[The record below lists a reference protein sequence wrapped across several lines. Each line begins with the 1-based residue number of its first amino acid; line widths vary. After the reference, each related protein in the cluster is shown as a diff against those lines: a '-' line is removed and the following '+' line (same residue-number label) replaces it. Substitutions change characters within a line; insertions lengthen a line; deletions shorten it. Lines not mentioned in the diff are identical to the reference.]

1 MLATTADPLLTA
13 LANVPD
19 SRKLQGKRHPLSAV
33 LALAVV
39 AVLSGASS
47 LTAISQWGR
56 EQSAELL
63 RLLGFTH
70 WPGPCVATLHR
81 IFRDL
86 DVAALE
92 TVLTVWWQS
101 WLPGGGGLA
110 IDGKTL
116 RGSETEQQPAV
127 QLLVAF
133 GHRLNVAL
141 AQHAIKRHDEIGA
154 AVELLGSLD
163 LAGWIVTGDA
173 KFTQK
178 GLAEQITAAG
188 GDYVL
193 IVKEN
198 QPTLRSDIATLYS
211 ELAVVADT
219 VTETRSCTCHGYRI
233 ERRSLAASSAL
244 RDYCV
249 WPGLE
254 QVLRIERT
262 VVDKRNGTTH
272 TEVHYGITSLAPD
285 EADATRLAS
294 LVRGHWR
301 IENRLHWVR
310 DKDFAE
316 DASRVR
322 TKYAPQAMAIFRNVA
337 ISLLRLFGHYPCL
350 AACLRHC
357 AYHPDLAISLVTQPP
372 MLPRPARMK

>member
-1 MLATTADPLLTA
+1 MTATTADPLLTA

-19 SRKLQGKRHPLSAV
+19 SRKSQGKRHALSAV
-33 LALAVV
+33 LALAVA
-39 AVLSGASS
+39 AVLSGAPS

-81 IFRDL
+81 IFCDL

-92 TVLTVWWQS
+92 SALTAWWRS

-116 RGSETEQQPAV
+116 RGSATASQPAV

-133 GHRLNVAL
+133 GQRLNVAL
-141 AQHAIKRHDEIGA
+141 AQQAIHRHDEIGA
-154 AVELLGSLD
+154 AADLLGGLD

-178 GLAEQITAAG
+178 GLAEQIVAAG
-188 GDYVL
+188 GEYVL

-198 QPTLRSDIATLYS
+198 QPTLRADIATLYS

-219 VTETRSCTCHGYRI
+219 VTQTRSCTCHGYRI
-233 ERRSLAASSAL
+233 ERRCLAASSAL

-262 VVDKRNGTTH
+262 VKDKRNGKTH
-272 TEVHYGITSLAPD
+272 TEVHYGITSLAPA
-285 EADATRLAS
+285 EADAQRLAT

-322 TKYAPQAMAIFRNVA
+322 TRHAPQAMAIFRNLA
-337 ISLLRLFGHYPCL
+337 ISLLRLLGYDCL
-350 AACLRHC
+350 VAGLRHC
-357 AYHPDLAISLVTQPP
+357 AYHPEAAISLVTQPLV
-372 MLPRPARMK
+372 LPSRTRMK

>member
-1 MLATTADPLLTA
+1 
-13 LANVPD
+13 
-19 SRKLQGKRHPLSAV
+19 LSAV
-33 LALAVV
+33 LALALA
-39 AVLSGASS
+39 AVLSGAQS

-63 RLLGFTH
+63 RQLGFTH

-81 IFRDL
+81 ILRDL
-86 DVAALE
+86 DVATLE
-92 TVLTVWWQS
+92 SVLTAWWHS
-101 WLPGGGGLA
+101 WLPAGGGLA

-141 AQHAIKRHDEIGA
+141 AQLAIRRQDEIGA
-154 AVELLGSLD
+154 AGALLSQLD

-178 GLAEQITAAG
+178 SLAEQITAAG

-193 IVKEN
+193 IVKQN
-198 QPTLRSDIATLYS
+198 QPTLRADIETLYR
-211 ELAVVADT
+211 ELTVVADT
-219 VTETRSCTCHGYRI
+219 VTRARSCTCHGYRI
-233 ERRSLAASSAL
+233 ERRSLVASSAL

-254 QVLRIERT
+254 QVFRIERT
-262 VVDKRNGTTH
+262 VVDKRTGQTH

-285 EADATRLAS
+285 QANAQQLAA
-294 LVRGHWR
+294 LVRQHWR
-301 IENRLHWVR
+301 IETRLHWVR

-322 TKYAPQAMAIFRNVA
+322 TQHAPQAMAIFRNLA
-337 ISLLRLFGHYPCL
+337 ISLLWLLGYDCL
-350 AACLRHC
+350 VAGLRHY
-357 AYHPDLAISLVTQPP
+357 AYHPDAAISLVTQPP
-372 MLPRPARMK
+372 VLSARARMK

>member
-1 MLATTADPLLTA
+1 MTATTADPLLTA

-19 SRKLQGKRHPLSAV
+19 LRKSQGKRHPLSAV
-33 LALAVV
+33 LTLAVA
-39 AVLSGASS
+39 AVLSGAQS

-56 EQSAELL
+56 EQSVELV
-63 RLLGFTH
+63 RQLGFTH

-81 IFRDL
+81 ILRDL

-92 TVLTVWWQS
+92 SVLTAWWRS
-101 WLPGGGGLA
+101 WLPAGGGLA
-110 IDGKTL
+110 LDGKTL
-116 RGSETEQQPAV
+116 RGSATAQQPAV

-141 AQHAIKRHDEIGA
+141 AQQAIRRQDEIGA
-154 AVELLGSLD
+154 AGELLRGLD

-178 GLAEQITAAG
+178 GLAAQVVAAG
-188 GDYVL
+188 GDYVM

-198 QPTLRSDIATLYS
+198 QPTLRADIATLYG

-219 VTETRSCTCHGYRI
+219 VTETRNCTCHGYRI
-233 ERRSLAASSAL
+233 ERRKLVASSAL
-244 RDYCV
+244 RDYCD

-254 QVLRIERT
+254 QVFRIERT
-262 VVDKRNGTTH
+262 VVDKRNGKRH

-285 EADATRLAS
+285 RANAQRLAD
-294 LVRGHWR
+294 LVRNHWR

-322 TKYAPQAMAIFRNVA
+322 TQHAPQAMAIFRNLA
-337 ISLLRLFGHYPCL
+337 ISLLRLLGYDSL
-350 AACLRHC
+350 VAGLRHY
-357 AYHPDLAISLVTQPP
+357 AYHPDAAISLVTQPP
-372 MLPRPARMK
+372 VLPSRARMK

>member
-1 MLATTADPLLTA
+1 MATPLLTA

-19 SRKLQGKRHPLSAV
+19 SRKSQGKRHPLRAV
-33 LALAVV
+33 LGLAVA
-39 AVLSGASS
+39 AVLSGAQS

-56 EQSAELL
+56 EQSAEQLQP
-63 RLLGFTH
+63 LGFTH

-81 IFRDL
+81 ILRDL
-86 DVAALE
+86 DVATLE
-92 TVLTVWWQS
+92 TVLTDWWRS
-101 WLPGGGGLA
+101 WLPAGGGLA

-116 RGSETEQQPAV
+116 RGSQTDQQPAV

-141 AQHAIKRHDEIGA
+141 AQQAISRHDEIGA
-154 AVELLGSLD
+154 ARELLHAFD
-163 LAGWIVTGDA
+163 LVGWIVTGDA

-178 GLAEQITAAG
+178 ALAEQIVAAG
-188 GDYVL
+188 GDYIF

-198 QPTLRSDIATLYS
+198 QPTLRADIETLYS

-219 VTETRSCTCHGYRI
+219 VTQTRSCTCHGYRI
-233 ERRSLAASSAL
+233 ERRSLVASSAL
-244 RDYCV
+244 RDYSN

-254 QVLRIERT
+254 QVFRIERT
-262 VVDKRNGTTH
+262 VVDKRTGTTH
-272 TEVHYGITSLAPD
+272 TEVHYGITSLPPHA
-285 EADATRLAS
+285 ADAQRLAA
-294 LVRGHWR
+294 LVRSHWR

-322 TKYAPQAMAIFRNVA
+322 TQHAPQVMASLRNVA
-337 ISLLRLFGHYPCL
+337 ISLLRGLGYDCL
-350 AACLRHC
+350 IAGLRHC
-357 AYHPDLAISLVTQPP
+357 ACHPDAAISLVTQPP
-372 MLPRPARMK
+372 VLAAPARMK

>member
-1 MLATTADPLLTA
+1 MTATTADPLLTA
-13 LANVPD
+13 LASVPD
-19 SRKLQGKRHPLSAV
+19 SRKSQGKRHPLSAV
-33 LALAVV
+33 LALAVA
-39 AVLSGASS
+39 AVLSGAQS
-47 LTAISQWGR
+47 LTAMSQWGR
-56 EQSAELL
+56 EQSVERL

-81 IFRDL
+81 ILRDL

-92 TVLTVWWQS
+92 TALTAWWRS
-101 WLPGGGGLA
+101 WLPSGGGLA
-110 IDGKTL
+110 LDGKTL
-116 RGSETEQQPAV
+116 CGSATDQQPAV

-141 AQHAIKRHDEIGA
+141 AQQAISHHDEIGA
-154 AVELLGSLD
+154 ARELLSGLD
-163 LAGWIVTGDA
+163 LVGWIVTGDA

-178 GLAEQITAAG
+178 GLAEQIVAAG

-193 IVKEN
+193 IVKDN
-198 QPTLRSDIATLYS
+198 QPTLRADIETLYS

-219 VTETRSCTCHGYRI
+219 VTATRSCDCHGYRI
-233 ERRSLAASSAL
+233 ERRSLVASSAL
-244 RDYCV
+244 RDYCA

-254 QVLRIERT
+254 QVFRIERT
-262 VVDKRNGTTH
+262 VVDKRTGQTH

-285 EADATRLAS
+285 QADAQRLAT

-310 DKDFAE
+310 DQDFAE

-322 TKYAPQAMAIFRNVA
+322 TRHAPQAMAIFRNLA
-337 ISLLRLFGHYPCL
+337 ISLLHLLGHDCL
-350 AACLRHC
+350 IAALRHC
-357 AYHPDLAISLVTQPP
+357 AYHPEAAISLVIQSPA
-372 MLPRPARMK
+372 LPHRARMK

>member
-1 MLATTADPLLTA
+1 MTARKADPLLTA
-13 LANVPD
+13 LASVPD

-33 LALAVV
+33 LALAVA
-39 AVLSGASS
+39 AVVSGAES

-56 EQSAELL
+56 EQSVELL
-63 RLLGFTH
+63 QCLGFTH
-70 WPGPCVATLHR
+70 WPAPCVATLHR

-92 TVLTVWWQS
+92 TVLTQWWQS
-101 WLPGGGGLA
+101 WLPTGGGLA
-110 IDGKTL
+110 LDGKTL
-116 RGSETEQQPAV
+116 RGSATADQPAV

-141 AQHAIKRHDEIGA
+141 AQQVIQQHDEIGA
-154 AVELLGSLD
+154 ASALLSQFD
-163 LAGWIVTGDA
+163 LTGWIVTGDA

-178 GLAEQITAAG
+178 GLAEQIVAAG

-193 IVKEN
+193 IVKDN
-198 QPTLRSDIATLYS
+198 QPTLRADIATLYS

-219 VTETRSCTCHGYRI
+219 LTETLSCTCHGYRI
-233 ERRSLAASSAL
+233 ERRCLVASSAL
-244 RDYCV
+244 RDYCG

-254 QVLRIERT
+254 QVFRIERT
-262 VVDKRNGTTH
+262 VTDKRNGKTH
-272 TEVHYGITSLAPD
+272 TEVHYGITSLTPA
-285 EADATRLAS
+285 EANAQRLAA

-322 TKYAPQAMAIFRNVA
+322 TQHAPQAMAIFRNLA
-337 ISLLRLFGHYPCL
+337 ISLLRLLGHDCL
-350 AACLRHC
+350 IAGLRHC
-357 AYHPDLAISLVTQPP
+357 AYHSDEAISLVTQPP
-372 MLPRPARMK
+372 VLASRTRMK

>member
-1 MLATTADPLLTA
+1 MTATPADPLLTA
-13 LANVPD
+13 LASVPD
-19 SRKLQGKRHPLSAV
+19 SRKSQGKRHALSAV
-33 LALAVV
+33 LALAVA
-39 AVLSGASS
+39 AVLSGAPS

-63 RLLGFTH
+63 RLFGFTH

-92 TVLTVWWQS
+92 TALTAWWQS
-101 WLPGGGGLA
+101 WLPSGGGLA

-116 RGSETEQQPAV
+116 RGSGTEQQPAV

-133 GHRLNVAL
+133 GHHLNVAL
-141 AQHAIKRHDEIGA
+141 AQQAIARHDEIGA
-154 AVELLGSLD
+154 AAELLRGLD

-178 GLAEQITAAG
+178 GLADQIVTAG

-198 QPTLRSDIATLYS
+198 QPTLRADIATLYS

-219 VTETRSCTCHGYRI
+219 VTYTRNCTCHGYRI
-233 ERRSLAASSAL
+233 EQRRLAASSAL
-244 RDYCV
+244 RDYCD

-254 QVLRIERT
+254 QVFKIERT
-262 VVDKRNGTTH
+262 VVDKRNGKTH
-272 TEVHYGITSLAPD
+272 TEVHYGITSLTPA
-285 EADATRLAS
+285 EADAQRLAA

-310 DKDFAE
+310 DKDFGE

-322 TKYAPQAMAIFRNVA
+322 TKQAPQAMAIFRNVA
-337 ISLLRLFGHYPCL
+337 ISLLRLFGHSNCL
-350 AACLRHC
+350 AANLRHC
-357 AYHPDLAISLVTQPP
+357 AYHPEVAISLVTQSPG
-372 MLPRPARMK
+372 LLRRARMK